1 MEKKINN
8 YLLHKSLGLNGQ
20 IRGAINKKAREE
32 NLELIM
38 ITVRTIFEEAY
49 SLGKSV
55 KEQEETLNKLK
66 EDLDIKPKENGKSGD
81 PDT

>member
-1 MEKKINN
+1 MEKKIQD
-8 YLLHKSLGLNGQ
+8 YLLHRSLGLNGQ

-32 NLELIM
+32 NLDLIM

-55 KEQEETLNKLK
+55 KEQEETLDKLK
-66 EDLDIKPKENGKSGD
+66 KDLDIKPKENGKSRD
-81 PDT
+81 SDI